1 MIPRTIKELQTYNV
15 NLAEKLHKLGYQ
27 VIAAYDSKPRYKYKE
42 NYSYI
47 QQIDYLQQSHA
58 SNTNVCIVVNNFI
71 VLDVDKEAEVI
82 QLKKLSKKYNVTSNQ
97 VIRTRNGFHVY
108 YAVNYAVKSQNDNEN
123 KISIKCNGMSNTA
136 PEAYRESK
144 QFIYK
149 PLHPVIKTTELN
161 IMPEPMFR
169 ELRPAPKINPAP
181 EAKPRT
187 NTNFNYS
194 KFNLTVAE
202 YLAKLNIN
210 DHLNGDRLKVWLQI
224 LGACKATGE
233 PRAFEDCWEWSTQ
246 GEHKNMTRAYF
257 IGQWNSAEEKRNG
270 YSYLHTLTNTN
281 TRQK

>member
-71 VLDVDKEAEVI
+71 VLDVDKEAEFI
-82 QLKKLSKKYNVTSNQ
+82 QLKKLSKKYNVKSNL
-97 VIRTRNGFHVY
+97 VVRTRNGFHVY

-169 ELRPAPKINPAP
+169 ELRPTPKIPKPSEPKTNP
-181 EAKPRT
+181 
-187 NTNFNYS
+187 NFNYS
-194 KFNLTVAE
+194 KFNLPVIE
-202 YLAKLNIN
+202 YVSKLKV
-210 DHLNGDRLKVWLQI
+210 DHYLNGNRNVWLRV
-224 LGACKATGE
+224 LAACKQTGDPTAYQVCLNWSKQFTGVKMTDHKFASDWKSATGV
-233 PRAFEDCWEWSTQ
+233 
-246 GEHKNMTRAYF
+246 
-257 IGQWNSAEEKRNG
+257 RNG
-270 YSYLHTLTNTN
+270 YRWLKSQANF
-281 TRQK
+281 